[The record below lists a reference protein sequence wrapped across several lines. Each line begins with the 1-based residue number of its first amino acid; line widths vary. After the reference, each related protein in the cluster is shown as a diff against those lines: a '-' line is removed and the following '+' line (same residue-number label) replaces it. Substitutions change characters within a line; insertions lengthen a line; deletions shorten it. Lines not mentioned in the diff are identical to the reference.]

1 MRYLNIASVG
11 PLISQHDDLYL
22 QNTKKNCLGHII
34 YDKNLSQKFINNEG
48 TRTSR

>member
-22 QNTKKNCLGHII
+22 QNTKKIALDTL